1 MNPPTQSP
9 PPSHRA
15 HRRRIARDLIGLF
28 LVGAGTVG
36 LLGALYAAAPLA
48 ALFLAGLALTAGGG
62 TVLYISPPLPRFVR
76 FLAGYFALTL
86 GLWALVSIACYLTPW
101 SLLFALML
109 ALGVLLSSEGA

>member
-9 PPSHRA
+9 PPSHQA

-28 LVGAGTVG
+28 LVGAGAAG
-36 LLGALYAAAPLA
+36 LLGALYAANPLA
-48 ALFLAGLALTAGGG
+48 ALFLAGLTLTAGGA
-62 TVLYISPPLPRFVR
+62 TILRISSPLPRIAR

-86 GLWALVSIACYLTPW
+86 GLTILVGIACHLTPW

-109 ALGVLLSSEGA
+109 TLGVLLSSEGA